1 MMRSWS
7 LVRASF
13 LAGAFVLMFG
23 LTARTQQ
30 TPPGQDD
37 EHKALPAGEG
47 RELMIR
53 VCGQCHSPDSAA
65 DQQLDAKGWKD
76 LVNDM
81 ASKGADVTDAEVDQI
96 VNYLAKAFPV
106 SK

>member
-1 MMRSWS
+1 MMGSWS
-7 LVRASF
+7 LVRAGF

-30 TPPGQDD
+30 TPPGQAD

-81 ASKGADVTDAEVDQI
+81 ASKGADGTDAELDQI
-96 VNYLAKAFPV
+96 VSYLAKAFPV

>member
-1 MMRSWS
+1 MKRSWS
-7 LVRASF
+7 LVRAGF

-30 TPPGQDD
+30 TPSGQGD
-37 EHKALPAGEG
+37 EHKALPSGEG

-81 ASKGADVTDAEVDQI
+81 ASKGADATDAELDQI
-96 VNYLAKAFPV
+96 ASYLAKAFPV